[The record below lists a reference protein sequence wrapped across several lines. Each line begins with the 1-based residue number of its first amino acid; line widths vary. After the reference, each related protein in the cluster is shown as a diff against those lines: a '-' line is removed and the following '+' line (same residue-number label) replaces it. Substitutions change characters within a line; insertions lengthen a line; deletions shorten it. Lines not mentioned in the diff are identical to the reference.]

1 MHDAW
6 HARSE
11 RDARQ
16 ALGLPCLWRRTGAV
30 EFLTKAVREQQLL
43 DAVQQAIGRGIA
55 WCDSSVQ
62 R

>member
-30 EFLTKAVREQQLL
+30 EFLTKA
-43 DAVQQAIGRGIA
+43 AVQQAIGRGIA